1 MIKSNEREGF
11 KMQGQELFDVL
22 VENTGLPPEYVRRKL
37 DTLLKTTGTPIESLS
52 LEQVRDL
59 LSNLLLDLIKESIQ
73 EPA

>member
-1 MIKSNEREGF
+1 
-11 KMQGQELFDVL
+11 MQGQELFDLL

-37 DTLLKTTGTPIESLS
+37 DDLLKTTGTPVESLN

-59 LSNLLLDLIKESIQ
+59 LSQLLLTLIEESIQ

>member
-1 MIKSNEREGF
+1 MIKSNEQEGF

>member
-1 MIKSNEREGF
+1 
-11 KMQGQELFDVL
+11 MQGQELFDVL

-37 DTLLKTTGTPIESLS
+37 DHLLKTTGTPIESLS

-59 LSNLLLDLIKESIQ
+59 LSNLLLDLIAESIQ

>member
-1 MIKSNEREGF
+1 
-11 KMQGQELFDVL
+11 MQGQELFDVL